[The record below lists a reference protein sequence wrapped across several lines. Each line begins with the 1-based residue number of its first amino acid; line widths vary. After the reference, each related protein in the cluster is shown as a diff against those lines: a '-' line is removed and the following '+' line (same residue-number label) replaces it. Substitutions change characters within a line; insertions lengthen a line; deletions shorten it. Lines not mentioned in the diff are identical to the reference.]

1 MYNTNSIKQ
10 IPMLA
15 HRLNNLA
22 NKIIV
27 FWEIIKEQE
36 IDQLQ
41 FNQNIK
47 VEVLQWELKFLNYR
61 IKKVLIVGIK

>member
-1 MYNTNSIKQ
+1 
-10 IPMLA
+10 MLA

-47 VEVLQWELKFLNYR
+47 VEMLEWELKFLNYR
-61 IKKVLIVGIK
+61 IKKVLIVGIKRNIQGISKNLS

>member
-1 MYNTNSIKQ
+1 
-10 IPMLA
+10 MLA